1 MRIYDGNII
10 DGMSERLEN
19 IEQEVI
25 RKFEGL
31 TEEEKQS
38 TSLMMNKLE
47 NLQNYLQNLGKSID
61 AKLEN
66 LEKSTNDKLVKLA
79 QGMCFFQ

>member
-10 DGMSERLEN
+10 DEMSERLEN
-19 IEQEVI
+19 LEQEVN
-25 RKFEGL
+25 RKFQGL
-31 TEEEKQS
+31 TEVEKQS

>member
-19 IEQEVI
+19 IEQEVN
-25 RKFEGL
+25 RKFQGL
-31 TEEEKQS
+31 TEVEKQS

-47 NLQNYLQNLGKSID
+47 SLQNY
-61 AKLEN
+61 
-66 LEKSTNDKLVKLA
+66 
-79 QGMCFFQ
+79 